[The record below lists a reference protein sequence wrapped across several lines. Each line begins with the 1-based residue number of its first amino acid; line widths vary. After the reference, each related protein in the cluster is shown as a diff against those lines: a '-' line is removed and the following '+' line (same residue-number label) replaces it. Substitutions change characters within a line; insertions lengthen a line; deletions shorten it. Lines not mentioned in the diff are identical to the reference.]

1 MNLLPGNCESDKFF
15 DEGVEVSVGNWENDG
30 QWIPLKFFASSL
42 MRPPAHRKLNI
53 DIDPQNIDISPFAQ
67 KSINIRGYTVPIVMQ
82 NNTNPLYVNFSVCG
96 NDIVR
101 SGVQFRWL
109 QTASVFVT
117 SVYGNDIRDVW
128 TMNSVSTS
136 NPICV
141 SKNTVQG

>member
-1 MNLLPGNCESDKFF
+1 
-15 DEGVEVSVGNWENDG
+15 
-30 QWIPLKFFASSL
+30 

-96 NDIVR
+96 NNIVR

-109 QTASVFVT
+109 QTASVFVR

-128 TMNSVSTS
+128 TMNGVSTS
-136 NPICV
+136 NPICA